1 MLLVWDIG
9 NSNSVL
15 GLYEGGQLR
24 AHWRFITAEH
34 TLDELRLLISG
45 LLQLDGYS
53 LDAIQGCCVSSV
65 VPPLNHT
72 VAEVCEL
79 TFGVK
84 PMFIGPGMKTGLV
97 IAVESPKEVGAD
109 RIVNCVGAI
118 ETYGAPLIVV
128 DFGTATTFD
137 AISSRTEF
145 LGGIICP
152 GIGISLDALF
162 TRCAKLPRVDLA
174 KPPRVIGRNTVSNI
188 TSGAVYGYADMV
200 DGLIRRMRAEMEEK
214 PRVIVTGGYAE
225 LIGEVATEV
234 DHVDLFLT
242 LNGLRLLYER
252 NAGVAA

>member
-15 GLYEGGQLR
+15 GLYEGDQLR

-72 VAEVCEL
+72 VVEVCEL
-79 TFGVK
+79 TFGIK
-84 PMFIGPGMKTGLV
+84 PMFIGPGLKTGLV
-97 IAVESPKEVGAD
+97 IAVENPKEVGAD

-118 ETYGAPLIVV
+118 ETYGTPLIVV

-137 AISSRTEF
+137 AISSRKEF

-162 TRCAKLPRVDLA
+162 TRCAKLPRVDLVR
-174 KPPRVIGRNTVSNI
+174 PPRVIGKNTVSNI

-200 DGLIRRMRAEMEEK
+200 DGLIRRMRVEMEEQPK
-214 PRVIVTGGYAE
+214 VIVTGGYAE
-225 LIGEVATEV
+225 LIGEVASEV
-234 DHVDLFLT
+234 DHVDPFLT
-242 LNGLRLLYER
+242 LNGLRLIFER

>member
-15 GLYEGGQLR
+15 GLFEGERLR
-24 AHWRFITAEH
+24 AHWRLITADH
-34 TLDELRLLISG
+34 TADELRVLISN
-45 LLQLDGYS
+45 LLQLDGIP
-53 LDAIQGCCVSSV
+53 LNAIEGCCMSSV

-72 VAEVCEL
+72 VTEVCE
-79 TFGVK
+79 TAFGIK
-84 PMFIGPGMKTGLV
+84 PLSIGPGMKTGLV
-97 IAVESPKEVGAD
+97 IAVENPKEVGAD
-109 RIVNCVGAI
+109 RIVNSVGAI
-118 ETYGAPLIVV
+118 EAYGAPLIVV

-137 AISSRTEF
+137 AISSKNEF

-162 TRCAKLPRVDLA
+162 TRCAKLPRVDLV

-200 DGLIRRMRAEMEEK
+200 DGLIRRMRSEMGENPK
-214 PRVIVTGGYAE
+214 VIVTGGYAQ

-234 DHVDLFLT
+234 DHVDPFLT
-242 LNGLRLLYER
+242 LSGLRLLYER
-252 NAGVAA
+252 NAGVTA